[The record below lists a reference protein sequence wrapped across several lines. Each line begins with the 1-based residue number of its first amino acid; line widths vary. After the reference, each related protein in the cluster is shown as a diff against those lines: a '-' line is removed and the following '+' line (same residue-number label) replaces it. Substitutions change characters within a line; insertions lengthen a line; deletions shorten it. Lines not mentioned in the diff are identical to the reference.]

1 MRELAASVIT
11 IWCKERAS
19 RWNLRNRSVDYLLGR
34 GKEEPPVVLSS
45 EYFYGAI
52 SCLGPKR
59 HLRVLCGVSQ
69 AVPDGIH
76 SSDSSTAAAVEGTRG
91 RGAFSVNRPSN
102 DRKCACAFLRSVG
115 NTNAALVRSKY
126 VTVCN
131 RQPAATMQM
140 VVRLHRC
147 THCRV
152 ICYLIN
158 LGFAGGMAGRSS
170 VWID

>member
-19 RWNLRNRSVDYLLGR
+19 RRNLRNRSASCLLGK
-34 GKEEPPVVLSS
+34 GKGEPVLPVLRVFLWCN
-45 EYFYGAI
+45 FVR
-52 SCLGPKR
+52 LGPKR
-59 HLRVLCGVSQ
+59 HLFVLCGGSQSVSQ
-69 AVPDGIH
+69 SGAGG
-76 SSDSSTAAAVEGTRG
+76 EG

-131 RQPAATMQM
+131 RQPTATMQM